1 MLLNM
6 EEPNYKILFSPWR
19 LTYIRT
25 GLRGKMQCFICQY
38 LKENRDDENL
48 VVYRSRHS
56 VVIMNRY
63 PYSRGHVL
71 IAPMRHVPSISDLDD
86 DELLDYSKILK
97 ATLKAI
103 NIVVKPDYMNVGINI
118 GRVAGAGL
126 EEHLHIH
133 VIPRWY
139 EYDRYIP
146 DEFND
151 EEIYRDMYNICQAL
165 RREISKI
172 LKE

>member
-1 MLLNM
+1 M
-6 EEPNYKILFSPWR
+6 EEPRYSILFSPWR
-19 LTYIRT
+19 LTYIRS
-25 GLRGKMQCFICQY
+25 GLAKGKLECFICRY

-48 VVYRSRHS
+48 VVYRTEHS

-71 IAPMRHVPSISDLDD
+71 IAPKRHVPSLVDLS
-86 DELLDYSKILK
+86 EEEILDYSKILK
-97 ATLKAI
+97 VTLEAV
-103 NIVVKPDYMNVGINI
+103 NRVLKPDYMNVGINI

-126 EEHLHIH
+126 EEHLHVH

-146 DEFND
+146 DEFNE
-151 EEIYRDMYNICQAL
+151 EEIYRDMLEICLSL
-165 RREISKI
+165 RREIMNIMKR
-172 LKE
+172 